1 MALVRCEKHGIEYDN
16 ERKLADGFVLGH
28 NRCPECDKE
37 WEETLEKD
45 RSEEQER
52 IEADRRKWFLENS
65 NIEPE
70 YQSASFENFI
80 AESEDLKKA
89 VETVKKLLSGEI
101 QKIVMIGA
109 NGTGKTHLACA
120 ALNQLQKGKIMSM
133 YEISATIRGTY
144 TNNSTV
150 TELQVVDGLA
160 RTQLLVIDEMG
171 RTKGSD
177 SEMNWLSYIIDKRHV
192 RTLPT
197 IFISNK
203 HTRKMCPKHGCP
215 DCLENFIGEDIMSR
229 INEGGRI
236 VKMGG
241 EDFRKKK
248 SR

>member
-1 MALVRCEKHGIEYDN
+1 MALVRCPEHGIEYED
-16 ERKLADGFVLGH
+16 ERRLPSGLVVGRV
-28 NRCPECDKE
+28 RCPECDKE
-37 WEETLEKD
+37 LDARLEREMKDEE
-45 RSEEQER
+45 RRNEENR
-52 IEADRRKWFLENS
+52 VIWFRENS

-70 YQSASFENFI
+70 YQSSSFDNFI
-80 AESEDLKKA
+80 TESEELKKA
-89 VETVKKLLSGEI
+89 VETVKKLLAGEI